1 MSKSSSNF
9 SDSSFSSFDFE
20 QPSEEEFS
28 DWESD
33 RREELHQIFQREE
46 FKKFALTNG
55 FDASSEF
62 DDESFYKFG
71 AIISSD
77 EALYNEIAKVIS
89 ERIEEVMEIE
99 EFTEKELEILDK
111 SLDKEE
117 AFESEESESE
127 EGELP
132 ATQLTDENLEPF
144 RKIVERERYY
154 DTDETFFKKIKHEI
168 VTADQSDTT
177 ALSKI
182 FTRFLN
188 EFNDDLNGDD
198 CDIFSPDWYKDL
210 MGRQQAFITEALTLL
225 GSDIRQK
232 VIIDALEQSG
242 SNLHLQENFK
252 ELISKPLIDLR
263 CSEVMAFLE
272 KFEEG
277 NLTQSSAESSN
288 VTCATAAPLQAA
300 RARSKSYP

>member
-9 SDSSFSSFDFE
+9 SGSSFSSFKFE
-20 QPSEEEFS
+20 RLSEEEIS
-28 DWESD
+28 DQDSY

-46 FKKFALTNG
+46 FKKFALTKG

-71 AIISSD
+71 AIISRND
-77 EALYNEIAKVIS
+77 ALYDKIAKVIS

-99 EFTEKELEILDK
+99 EFTEEELEILDE
-111 SLDKEE
+111 SLDGEE
-117 AFESEESESE
+117 ASES
-127 EGELP
+127 GELP
-132 ATQLTDENLEPF
+132 AAQLTDENLEPF

-168 VTADQSDTT
+168 VTANQRDTT

-198 CDIFSPDWYKDL
+198 CDIFAPELYKDL

-225 GSDIRQK
+225 EPNIRQK

-272 KFEEG
+272 NHEEG
-277 NLTQSSAESSN
+277 NLAQSSAESSD
-288 VTCATAAPLQAA
+288 VRCAKAAPLQVA
-300 RARSKSYP
+300 RARSNSYP

>member
-1 MSKSSSNF
+1 MSKSSSN
-9 SDSSFSSFDFE
+9 SSGSSFSSFDFE
-20 QPSEEEFS
+20 RLSDEEIFDHDS
-28 DWESD
+28 C

-46 FKKFALTNG
+46 FKKFALTKG
-55 FDASSEF
+55 FNASSEF

-77 EALYNEIAKVIS
+77 EALYNKIAKVIS
-89 ERIEEVMEIE
+89 ERIEEVMKIE
-99 EFTEKELEILDK
+99 EFTEEELEILK
-111 SLDKEE
+111 
-117 AFESEESESE
+117 ESESE

-132 ATQLTDENLEPF
+132 AAQLTDENLEPF

-168 VTADQSDTT
+168 ATADRSDTA

-198 CDIFSPDWYKDL
+198 CDIFSPKLYKDL
-210 MGRQQAFITEALTLL
+210 MGRQQTFITEALTLL
-225 GSDIRQK
+225 EPDIRQK
-232 VIIDALEQSG
+232 VIIDALERSG

-252 ELISKPLIDLR
+252 ELISKPLIDLG

-272 KFEEG
+272 KSEEG
-277 NLTQSSAESSN
+277 NLAQSSAESSD